1 MGGQSLYADPMV
13 YDILYTPG
21 TAGEVSAFEKIEE
34 EFAGRRLR
42 KNRLWF
48 EPACG
53 TGRYLRVA
61 QGRGRRIAG
70 FDLDEGQLAYARD
83 RLKGPPGG
91 LFTADMTSFANAAQ
105 RAGLKPGSVD
115 FAFNPVNTIR
125 HLESDRDML
134 RHFAQVADLLKT
146 GGIYLVGLSL
156 TDYGNLLPEEDLWQ
170 TARGRCKVSQLVN
183 YLPPEP
189 GTKTGRIETV
199 ISHLTVQR
207 PRGIQHYDDTYGLR
221 TYDEKQWRDLIK
233 RSRLEHAG
241 SFDAFASPVEGRVLN
256 YQLEV
261 LRNPSPKKITI
272 NPASGSR

>member
-21 TAGEVSAFEKIEE
+21 TAGEVSAFEKIEN
-34 EFAGRRLR
+34 EFADRRLK

-70 FDLDEGQLAYARD
+70 FDLDEGQLAYARG
-83 RLKGPPGG
+83 RLKGPPGS
-91 LFTADMTSFANAAQ
+91 LFAADMTSFANAAE
-105 RAGLKPGSVD
+105 RAGLKPGSIE
-115 FAFNPVNTIR
+115 FAFIPVNTIR
-125 HLESDRDML
+125 HLESDRAML
-134 RHFAQVADLLKT
+134 RHFAQMADLLKS

-170 TARGRCKVSQLVN
+170 TARGRCQVSQLVN

-189 GTKTGRIETV
+189 GTKTRRIETV
-199 ISHLTVQR
+199 ISHLTVKR
-207 PRGIQHYDDTYGLR
+207 PGGIQHHDDTYGLR
-221 TYDEKQWRDLIK
+221 TYDVKQWRALIK
-233 RSRLEHAG
+233 RSRLDHAG
-241 SFDAFASPVEGRVLN
+241 SFDAFAEPVEERGLN

-261 LRNPSPKKITI
+261 LRNPGPNKVTAG
-272 NPASGSR
+272 PASGSR